1 MVIFHIVSYSYVSLP
16 EGTQMITE
24 HRRNIEETH
33 RNAAFHLRP
42 EALPHSE
49 AIIPSPV
56 HIQHPPN
63 ETMVDVENFHIP
75 DHAFFWGVSY
85 ERMMGLAQLPTKLPK
100 STRVQ
105 RFR

>member
-1 MVIFHIVSYSYVSLP
+1 MVILHSYVSLP

-24 HRRNIEETH
+24 HRRNIEETETH

-56 HIQHPPN
+56 HIQHAPN

-75 DHAFFWGVSY
+75 DHAFLGCFI
-85 ERMMGLAQLPTKLPK
+85 
-100 STRVQ
+100 
-105 RFR
+105 